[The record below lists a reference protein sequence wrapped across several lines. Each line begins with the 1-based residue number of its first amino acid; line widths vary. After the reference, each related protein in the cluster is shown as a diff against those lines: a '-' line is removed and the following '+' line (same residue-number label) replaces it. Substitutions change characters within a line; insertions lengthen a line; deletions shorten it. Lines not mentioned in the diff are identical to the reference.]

1 MKKFDQKDDTL
12 DVAKTIKTLNARISR
27 TQQYI
32 KEKNLDT
39 TLYDSII
46 KDIKKIEGVSL
57 TDSDRISLKKEE
69 IAKLTPEAI
78 KTLLSTVLTPKAF
91 IELSESIIAE
101 QAEDMDIDTDS
112 MSDRE
117 KVALAGAI
125 IKIYDSYSDALEEF
139 YTMREV
145 DTSAIVDDEIR
156 AEIEKAI
163 IDIGR
168 AIRHPGVWTLPV
180 SNIDQNKKLIGELSG
195 KLDALKGGA

>member
-1 MKKFDQKDDTL
+1 MDKVKILRALNTRLGRTSKWLKKN
-12 DVAKTIKTLNARISR
+12 DV
-27 TQQYI
+27 
-32 KEKNLDT
+32 DP
-39 TLYDSII
+39 TLYDSLFE
-46 KDIKKIEGVSL
+46 DAKKIEGVTWTKSG
-57 TDSDRISLKKEE
+57 RISLSKSALSSITSSAVKALQES
-69 IAKLTPEAI
+69 ILTPSQMIARAAE
-78 KTLLSTVLTPKAF
+78 
-91 IELSESIIAE
+91 IIAE

-139 YTMREV
+139 YDMREI

-163 IDIGR
+163 IDISR
-168 AIRHPGVWTLPV
+168 TIRHPGVWTLPV
-180 SNIDQNKKLIGELSG
+180 STIDQNKKLIGELSG